1 MEKALRDRKL
11 GGFPECETGGTA
23 NITTTAQ
30 SDNGLLESVELMG
43 RIFER
48 AFFRTAVEAT
58 AI

>member
-1 MEKALRDRKL
+1 
-11 GGFPECETGGTA
+11 
-23 NITTTAQ
+23 
-30 SDNGLLESVELMG
+30 LESVELMG